1 MGKVNVIP
9 VDVIDKTKLPAL
21 SLDMIPVEGDP
32 VEINGETYF
41 VCEGESGNNDGTY
54 RIGVIPLVV
63 KNPANVRDIR
73 DYINC
78 LSLAHRRFRFR
89 KGEGDCTLE
98 ECDEMIIS

>member
-9 VDVIDKTKLPAL
+9 VDVIDKTNLPAL
-21 SLDMIPVEGDP
+21 SLEMIPVEGDP

-63 KNPANVRDIR
+63 KNPANVRYIR